1 MAALEAAPK
10 VPPRT
15 SDERFRV
22 LFNSY
27 TFVLLYLPAT
37 LLGCFALARW
47 AGRAQVVAF
56 LVIASLV
63 FYGWWNPGHV
73 ALLGASLVANYAL
86 GRTIARSAPASRR
99 AWLSAGVVANLALI
113 AYYKYAG
120 FFADTVNSLAGTQW
134 SFGAVA
140 LPLGI
145 SFFTFQQVAYLVDSY
160 RGEIHDDQHGFLEYC
175 LFVTFFPQF
184 IAGPIVHHAEVLGQF
199 RDRRVFLPRAD
210 DLTVGASYFF
220 IGLFK
225 KVALADPVAAYA
237 RPTFTYALNGG
248 QPTFAEAWIAA
259 LAYSL
264 QLYLDFSGYS
274 DMAVGLARMF
284 GVKLPMNF
292 DSPYKALDIADFW
305 RRWHMTLSRFLRD
318 YVYIPLGG
326 NRHGESRRLVNLM
339 ATMLIGGLW
348 HGAGWTFV
356 AWGALHG
363 AYLVVHQMWRR
374 TLEQFALPR
383 LPASIANTLSW
394 SITMLA
400 VVVAWVFFRAE
411 SFDAAWR
418 ILGAMSGITGF
429 SLASSVG
436 RVEPGLWILALGL
449 LCVAFPNT
457 AEFFVREKPVVEFA
471 RIEKRR
477 PWLSALVWRPNVAW
491 AVLIAALGT
500 YSILRLHQASEFLY
514 FNF

>member
-1 MAALEAAPK
+1 M
-10 VPPRT
+10 
-15 SDERFRV
+15 

-37 LLGCFALARW
+37 LLGCFALSRW
-47 AGRAQVVAF
+47 AGRKQVVAF
-56 LVIASLV
+56 LVAASLV

-86 GRTIARSAPASRR
+86 GRTIARSAPAARR
-99 AWLSAGVVANLALI
+99 AWLTAGVVANLALI

-120 FFADTVNSLAGTQW
+120 FFAEISNALAGTSW
-134 SFGAVA
+134 EFGAIA

-160 RGEIHDDQHGFLEYC
+160 RGEIHDEQHGFLEYC

-184 IAGPIVHHAEVLGQF
+184 IAGPIVHHADVLGQF
-199 RDRRVFLPRAD
+199 RDKRVFAPRAD
-210 DLTVGASYFF
+210 DLSVGASYFF

-225 KVALADPVAAYA
+225 KVALADNVAVFA

-259 LAYSL
+259 LSYSL

-274 DMAVGLARMF
+274 DMAIGAARMF

-326 NRHGESRRLVNLM
+326 NRRGEGRRLVNLM
-339 ATMLIGGLW
+339 ATMAIGGLW

-356 AWGALHG
+356 AWGCLHG
-363 AYLVVHQMWRR
+363 AYLVLHQLWGRAC
-374 TLEQFALPR
+374 EALP
-383 LPASIANTLSW
+383 LPRAPRWLANALSW
-394 SITMLA
+394 SVTMLA
-400 VVVAWVFFRAE
+400 VVIAWVFFRAE

-418 ILGAMSGITGF
+418 MLAAMFGATGI
-429 SLASSVG
+429 SLESSVG
-436 RVEPGLWILALGL
+436 RTIPALWILGLGV

-457 AEFFVREKPVVEFA
+457 AEFFVRENPIVDSE
-471 RIEKRR
+471 RLSKRR
-477 PWLSALVWRPNVAW
+477 PLLRALVWRPNVAW
-491 AVLIAALGT
+491 AVALAALAT
-500 YSILRLHQASEFLY
+500 FSVLSLHQASEFLY
-514 FNF
+514 FRF